1 MSAAPGKKYG
11 IARGE
16 GGAAR
21 GRAPMEPTV
30 ALRTILASAGS
41 GKTHELTSAYL
52 RLLVHGVPVTRILS
66 ATFARRAA
74 GEILDR
80 LLKRLGEGAA
90 SDTAAQALGT
100 ALGVR
105 DLTATEC
112 LSTLRVFTRSIHS
125 AFVGTLDSFFHRFAS
140 TCALDLD
147 LPLTWSIADEET
159 DRELRRVAL
168 LDSLEAAD
176 VIEQAQVIRTLHGQ
190 YAKRA
195 IVSSL
200 ERSVAA
206 TYDVARD
213 VADGAW
219 ETIPPPGEADWG
231 IAEKS
236 AAAIREEMLEPK
248 RDGTPN
254 KNFVNALI
262 RLRGNIENR
271 DAEAII
277 SAGIGRPIVESILS
291 GAETITYYG
300 KPLREDLLSQLW
312 PIVELAMNDL
322 LTRHVRGGMA
332 LRDILKDFGVHYTRL
347 KHARGLVKFDDVP
360 RALSRALARMKI
372 DDAYYRLDGR
382 IDHVLLDEFQDT
394 SMDQYRL
401 FGPILDEIRG
411 GGEGAGGSAMG
422 RSVLLVGDPKQSLYQ
437 WRGAEPRLLPM
448 LAERGKAEPR
458 DTSFRSD
465 PAVLGAVNEVF
476 LNLHDGLS
484 DEFDGVALAWGS
496 MYREHRKDPKAKRQE
511 AVGFAALHEAIDSSI
526 ADDDPDTKAKKD
538 DRLVACATSA
548 ALLVERLL
556 SERPDWTIGVLVRDH
571 KGLFAV
577 MRALRKRGIPASQEG
592 GNPLTDAPIVRAAM
606 SALTFADSPS
616 DGVACY
622 HAMHSPARSLLG
634 IEDEFPGRTRVRR
647 AVSRLR
653 FRLATEGYD
662 RVLAAWA
669 RSIEG
674 ELDEWSRRRLSQLVE
689 VAERFGP
696 EAGERP
702 RRFVDRVERH
712 GVESPQPERVRVMT
726 VHASKGLEFDA
737 VVLPTLMESLV
748 GRPPEVLVHAPD
760 PMKPAAWAG
769 RYPSAEV
776 KACHPMLDEA
786 WRAWRARCVHEQL
799 CVLYVAMTRARQ
811 RLDMIVPAG
820 KEGTATTK
828 PGTSGVPTFERVLR
842 GTLVRDGSSGRATN
856 VTHDD
861 LRLRTVWSIGTPH
874 ASSPRPIEREVEV
887 KMPGRISLAPASR
900 RVVRVSATREA
911 AVGAGVSR
919 YRTEVDDGVA
929 RARGLV
935 AHAWFELIEWLERDG
950 PTDAM
955 LRARWEDL
963 ASDVPALASLD
974 FAREVDRFHEAIRA
988 VEVRALLTRPESPT
1002 RVMREQSFA
1011 FTEPGPDGGSRVLRT
1026 GRIDRLVLHLDA
1038 SGTPTRAEVIDFK
1051 TEVLLADRAGAR
1063 RAAETHRSQVE
1074 IYREAAARLASLA
1087 RSRVEARV
1095 VFTSRG
1101 WLETLS

>member
-1 MSAAPGKKYG
+1 MSVTPGKLN
-11 IARGE
+11 
-16 GGAAR
+16 GGANGETGDAR
-21 GRAPMEPTV
+21 ARVPLERPPR
-30 ALRTILASAGS
+30 LRTILASAGS

-52 RLLVHGVPVTRILS
+52 RLLVHGVPPTRILA

-90 SDTAAQALGT
+90 NDTQARTLGAAIGVNGLTAA
-100 ALGVR
+100 
-105 DLTATEC
+105 EC
-112 LSTLRVFTRSIHS
+112 LSTLRVFTRSIHT

-140 TCALDLD
+140 SCALDLD

-190 YAKRA
+190 YAKRE

-213 VADGAW
+213 VVDGAW
-219 ETIPPPGEADWG
+219 ETIPSPGEADWG
-231 IAEKS
+231 IAEESLKS
-236 AAAIREEMLEPK
+236 IRQEMLEPK

-254 KNFVNALI
+254 KNFVNALH
-262 RLRGNIENR
+262 RLRGNIEDR

-277 SAGIGRPIVESILS
+277 IAGFGRPIVESILS
-291 GAETITYYG
+291 GAETITFYG

-312 PIVELAMNDL
+312 PIVEQAMNDV

-332 LRDILKDFGVHYTRL
+332 LRDILKDFGAHYTRL

-360 RALSRALARMKI
+360 RALSRALSHLKI

-401 FGPILDEIRG
+401 FRPILDEIRG
-411 GGEGAGGSAMG
+411 GGEGASESAMG
-422 RSVLLVGDPKQSLYQ
+422 RSVLLVGDPKQSLYR

-448 LAERGKAEPR
+448 LAERGVAEPR

-465 PAVLGAVNEVF
+465 PAVLDAVNEVF
-476 LNLHDGLS
+476 LNLHDGLG
-484 DEFDGVALAWGS
+484 DGFDDVASAWSS
-496 MYREHRKDPKAKRQE
+496 MFREHRKDPKAKRQE
-511 AVGFAALHEAIDSSI
+511 AVGFAALHETVGPSAEGDE
-526 ADDDPDTKAKKD
+526 ADASAKKGD
-538 DRLVACATSA
+538 QLAACAASA
-548 ALLVERLL
+548 ALLVERLMA
-556 SERPDWTIGVLVRDH
+556 EQPGWTIGVLVRDH

-616 DGVACY
+616 DGVAYY

-634 IEDEFPGRTRVRR
+634 IEDEFPSRTRVRR
-647 AVSRLR
+647 AASRLR

-662 RVLAAWA
+662 SVLAAWA

-674 ELDEWSRRRLSQLVE
+674 ELDAWSRRRLSQLVE

-748 GRPPEVLVHAPD
+748 GRSPQVLVHAPD

-811 RLDMIVPAG
+811 RLDMIVPASV
-820 KEGTATTK
+820 ERTTK
-828 PGTSGVPTFERVLR
+828 PRSESSAAPTFERVLR
-842 GTLVRDGSSGRATN
+842 GTLLCQGASGGMTD
-856 VTHDD
+856 VTHDE
-861 LRLRTVWSIGTPH
+861 LRLRTVWAIGTAPP
-874 ASSPRPIEREVEV
+874 ASTSPVEREVEV
-887 KMPGRISLAPASR
+887 KTPVRISLVPASR
-900 RVVRVSATREA
+900 RVVRVSATRE
-911 AVGAGVSR
+911 VEIGAGVSR
-919 YRTEVDDGVA
+919 HRPQLDDGVA

-935 AHAWFELIEWLERDG
+935 AHAWFELIEWLEGEG
-950 PTDAM
+950 PTDAA
-955 LRARWEDL
+955 LRARWEEL
-963 ASDVPALASLD
+963 ASEVPSLATLD
-974 FAREVDRFHEAIRA
+974 YSKEAGLFRA
-988 VEVRALLTRPESPT
+988 AIGADEVRALLVRPELPT
-1002 RVMREQSFA
+1002 RVLREQSFA
-1011 FTEPGPDGGSRVLRT
+1011 FTESGEDGSRALRT

-1038 SGTPTRAEVIDFK
+1038 SGKPTRAEVIDFK
-1051 TEVLLADRAGAR
+1051 TEALATDRAGAHS
-1063 RAAETHRSQVE
+1063 AAETHRPQVE
-1074 IYREAAARLASLA
+1074 VYREAAARLATLA

-1095 VFTSRG
+1095 VFTSQG
-1101 WLETLS
+1101 WVEPLS